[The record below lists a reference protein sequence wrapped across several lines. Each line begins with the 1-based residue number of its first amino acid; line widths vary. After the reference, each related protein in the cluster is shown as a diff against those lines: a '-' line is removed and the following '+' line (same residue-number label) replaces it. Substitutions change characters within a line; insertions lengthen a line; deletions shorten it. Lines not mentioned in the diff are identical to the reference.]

1 MPSLAAISPEGPFVL
16 HSSAPLSE
24 AVTAMVWSLGAE
36 AVVGCADGRLY
47 RFDANGAQADDWA
60 GHEGGVTR
68 LVRKPGD
75 GNFIASAGEDGRVR
89 LWDLSTGCLG
99 ETLLDES
106 DWIEHLDWTP
116 DGQVL
121 AAAARKTISLWRGCE
136 SLGMWYDARRRV
148 LAMAWAP
155 DGKRLATASNKG
167 LFLWRMGDSV
177 SGNAEP
183 VQLLTFP
190 GAPVS
195 VAWHARGAALAVG
208 TQDGFLQVWRPA
220 VAGGKARQLTMRG
233 YTAKVACLA
242 WHPSKSLIAT
252 AGGPDV
258 VLWDI
263 PAKAGKAKGKPLR
276 HHSSTVTALGW
287 SDDGSVLASGDR
299 AGQICVWDAGGQ
311 LLCVKP
317 LGAEV
322 AVLAWQPK
330 AQVLL
335 AGDTAGVVH
344 RISPAGQ
351 PDSPADSAET
361 TNQIT
366 DESRRSPSA

>member
-1 MPSLAAISPEGPFVL
+1 MPSLAAIPPVTPFVV
-16 HSSAPLSE
+16 HSSSPLSE
-24 AVTAMVWSLGAE
+24 AVTAIVWSAGRE
-36 AVVGCADGRLY
+36 AIVGCADGRLY
-47 RFDANGAQADDWA
+47 RFDVDGGLSDDWA

-68 LVRKPGD
+68 LVRKPGE
-75 GNFIASAGEDGRVR
+75 GNFVASAGEDGRVR
-89 LWDLSTGCLG
+89 LWDLSAQRCG

-106 DWIEHLDWTP
+106 DWIEHLEWTP

-121 AAAARKTISLWRGCE
+121 AAAARKTISLWRGSE
-136 SLGMWYDARRRV
+136 SLGVWYDARRRV

-167 LFLWRMGDSV
+167 LFLWRMGDGV
-177 SGNAEP
+177 SGTAEP

-195 VAWHARGAALAVG
+195 VAWHARGSALAVG

-242 WHPSKSLIAT
+242 WHPTKSLIAT
-252 AGGPDV
+252 AGGPDI

-263 PAKAGKAKGKPLR
+263 PAKAGKAKGHPLR
-276 HHSSTVTALGW
+276 HHSATVTALGW
-287 SDDGSVLASGDR
+287 SGDGSVLASGDR
-299 AGQICVWDAGGQ
+299 SGRICVWDAGGQ
-311 LLCVKP
+311 PQYVKQ
-317 LGAEV
+317 LGAEI
-322 AVLAWQPK
+322 AVLQWQPRE
-330 AQVLL
+330 QVLL
-335 AGDTAGVVH
+335 VGDTAGVVH
-344 RISPAGQ
+344 RLSPAGTS
-351 PDSPADSAET
+351 DSPVDRSGA
-361 TNQIT
+361 TNRVN